1 MNHNDEILL
10 DFLKKQKSYT
20 SIDEICDSTHLSRR
34 TIYNCLD
41 RIEDHFRDRSIS
53 YRIHKKYGEGIKLEI
68 FTNSVYDKTLSLI
81 IIDLLNDNL
90 KTISSI
96 MSSYNL
102 SYYSANK
109 YLLEIKN
116 IFDSYKINL
125 DIREKIGIIIDDE
138 FSNKYDLLR
147 DLLIKSPNDKI
158 FDKLFHK
165 ILDKIDVNKINSIIY
180 VFSIKYNI
188 DKKIHKL
195 LKAHI
200 YYLINKNLDDSEAIS
215 DSHYHIYAVSII
227 NLMKVH
233 YKISQENELANY
245 LINLFKEIDLRSYFI
260 YDEGIILNANN
271 FINLLKDHLSYTNN
285 TYLFD
290 SKEKEE
296 LIRKHLLLMFSRIK
310 KGERIDNPVY
320 DDIIKK
326 QAFYFNEIM
335 NVSEDFS
342 DLYNINIPLYEIAYI
357 VIYILSFEKDSIQKQ
372 KAVIVSDFRGGLN
385 QYLKTVLEANLN
397 QIDFEKILTHKE
409 FVSQNFD
416 DYLVFSTID
425 LGIADYFKIPIS
437 NDNSFDIRDLKKDV
451 YIENKF
457 INILNKDSSRF
468 DLAIDS
474 KYDILKYI
482 ADMLFEKDLVDE
494 NYFESLVKREEL
506 ESTEI
511 GKKFALVHGNQK
523 YIRKSSL
530 SFIKLSKPIKWKVD
544 TVQYIFVIAAKSDD
558 YSKYSMKEFFKIIN
572 LLLNNDDI
580 ETVNNYEDLVNLFFK
595 YILWSCFYLLII

>member
-10 DFLKKQKSYT
+10 GFLKKQKSYT
-20 SIDEICDSTHLSRR
+20 SIDEICDSTNLSRR
-34 TIYNCLD
+34 TVYNCLD
-41 RIEDHFRDRSIS
+41 RIEEHFRDKSIS
-53 YRIHKKYGEGIKLEI
+53 YKIHKKYGEGIKLEI
-68 FTNSVYDKTLSLI
+68 FTNSVYEKTIYLI
-81 IIDLLNDNL
+81 IIDLLNNNL

-109 YLLEIKN
+109 YLLKIKN
-116 IFDSYKINL
+116 IFTSYRIDL
-125 DIREKIGIIIDDE
+125 DIREKKGIIIEDRA
-138 FSNKYDLLR
+138 SNKYDLLR
-147 DLLIKSPNDKI
+147 DLLIKSPNDEI
-158 FDKLFHK
+158 FDILFQK
-165 ILDKIDVNKINSIIY
+165 NLDKIDIDKINSIIY

-195 LKAHI
+195 LKTHI
-200 YYLINKNLDDSEAIS
+200 YYLINKKLDDSELIS
-215 DSHYHIYAVSII
+215 DSHYHVYAVNMI

-233 YKISQENELANY
+233 YNISQENELTNY
-245 LINLFKEIDLRSYFI
+245 LINVFKEIDLRSYFI
-260 YDEGIILNANN
+260 YDEDIIINANS
-271 FINLLKDHLSYTNN
+271 FINLLKSHLSYANN

-310 KGERIDNPVY
+310 KGEKIDNPVY

-335 NVSEDFS
+335 NVAEDFF

-357 VIYILSFEKDSIQKQ
+357 VIYILSFEKDSVQKQ

-397 QIDFEKILTHKE
+397 RIDFEEILTYKE
-409 FVSQNFD
+409 FVSQDFD
-416 DYLVFSTID
+416 NYLIFSTID
-425 LGIADYFKIPIS
+425 LGLIDYFKIPIS

-457 INILNKDSSRF
+457 INILNKDISRF
-468 DLAIDS
+468 DLIIDS
-474 KYDILKYI
+474 KYEILKYI
-482 ADMLFEKDLVDE
+482 ADMLLEKDFVDE
-494 NYFESLVKREEL
+494 NYFDSLLKREEL

-523 YIRKSSL
+523 YIKKSSL
-530 SFIKLSKPIKWKVD
+530 SFIKLRKPIKWKVD

-572 LLLNNDDI
+572 LLLNNNDI
-580 ETVNNYEDLVNLFFK
+580 EAVNNYEDLVNLFFK
-595 YILWSCFYLLII
+595 YIL

>member
-10 DFLKKQKSYT
+10 GFLKKQKSYT
-20 SIDEICDSTHLSRR
+20 SIDEICDSTNLSRR
-34 TIYNCLD
+34 TVYNCLD
-41 RIEDHFRDRSIS
+41 RIEEHFRDRSIS
-53 YRIHKKYGEGIKLEI
+53 YKIHKKYGEGIKLEI
-68 FTNSVYDKTLSLI
+68 FTNSLYDETLYLI
-81 IIDLLNDNL
+81 IIDLLNNNL

-102 SYYSANK
+102 SYYSVNK
-109 YLLEIKN
+109 YLLKTKN
-116 IFDSYKINL
+116 IFTSYRIDL
-125 DIREKIGIIIDDE
+125 DIREKIGIIIEDRA
-138 FSNKYDLLR
+138 SNKYDLLR
-147 DLLIKSPNDKI
+147 DLLIKSPNDEI
-158 FDKLFHK
+158 FDKLFQK
-165 ILDKIDVNKINSIIY
+165 NLDKIDIDKINSIIY

-195 LKAHI
+195 LKTHI
-200 YYLINKNLDDSEAIS
+200 YYLINKKLDDSELIS
-215 DSHYHIYAVSII
+215 DSHYHVYAVNMI

-233 YKISQENELANY
+233 YNISQENELTNY
-245 LINLFKEIDLRSYFI
+245 LINVFREIDLRSYFI
-260 YDEGIILNANN
+260 YDEDIIINANN
-271 FINLLKDHLSYTNN
+271 FINLLKGHLSYANN
-285 TYLFD
+285 TYLFA

-310 KGERIDNPVY
+310 KGEKIDNPVY

-335 NVSEDFS
+335 NVAEDFF

-357 VIYILSFEKDSIQKQ
+357 VIYILSFEKDSVQKQ

-397 QIDFEKILTHKE
+397 RIDFEEILTYKE

-416 DYLVFSTID
+416 NYLIFSTID
-425 LGIADYFKIPIS
+425 LDLIDYFKIPIS

-457 INILNKDSSRF
+457 INILNKDISRF
-468 DLAIDS
+468 DLVIDS
-474 KYDILKYI
+474 KYEILKYI
-482 ADMLFEKDLVDE
+482 ADMLLKKDFVDE
-494 NYFESLVKREEL
+494 NYFDSLLKREEL

-523 YIRKSSL
+523 YIKKSSL
-530 SFIKLSKPIKWKVD
+530 SFIKLRKPIKWKVD

-572 LLLNNDDI
+572 LLLNNNDI
-580 ETVNNYEDLVNLFFK
+580 EAVNNYEDLVNLFFK
-595 YILWSCFYLLII
+595 YIL

>member
-10 DFLKKQKSYT
+10 DFLKKQKSYI
-20 SIDEICDSTHLSRR
+20 SIYEICDSTNLSRR

-41 RIEDHFRDRSIS
+41 RIEEHFRNKSIS
-53 YRIHKKYGEGIKLEI
+53 YKIHKKYGEGIKLEM
-68 FTNSVYDKTLSLI
+68 FTNSEYDQTLNLI

-96 MSSYNL
+96 MSSYYL
-102 SYYSANK
+102 SYYSTNK

-116 IFDSYKINL
+116 IFASYKIDL
-125 DIREKIGIIIDDE
+125 DIREKIGIVIEDK

-147 DLLIKSPNDKI
+147 DVLIKSPNDET
-158 FDKLFHK
+158 FDKLFQK
-165 ILDKIDVNKINSIIY
+165 ILDKIDIDKINSIIY

-188 DKKIHKL
+188 DKKIHRL

-200 YYLINKNLDDSEAIS
+200 YYIINKNLDNSEKLR
-215 DSHYHIYAVSII
+215 DSHYQHYATSMF
-227 NLMKVH
+227 NLMKLH
-233 YKISQENELANY
+233 YIVLNKNQIANY
-245 LINLFKEIDLRSYFI
+245 LIGVFKKIDLSSYFI
-260 YDEGIILNANN
+260 YDEKIIINANN
-271 FINLLKDHLSYTNN
+271 FIYLLKDHLSYANN
-285 TYLFD
+285 NYLFD

-310 KGERIDNPVY
+310 KGEKIDNPVY

-335 NVSEDFS
+335 NVAEDFY

-357 VIYILSFEKDSIQKQ
+357 VIYILSFEKDSVQKQ
-372 KAVIVSDFRGGLN
+372 KAVIISDFRSGLN
-385 QYLKTVLEANLN
+385 QYLKTVLESNLN
-397 QIDFEKILTHKE
+397 WIDFEKILTYRE
-409 FVSQNFD
+409 FINQDFN

-425 LGIADYFKIPIS
+425 LGAVDYFKIPIS
-437 NDNSFDIRDLKKDV
+437 NDNSFDVRDLKKDV

-457 INILNKDSSRF
+457 INILNKDTSSF
-468 DLAIDS
+468 NLDIDK
-474 KYDILKYI
+474 KYDVLKYI
-482 ADMLFEKDLVDE
+482 ADVLLEKGLVDE
-494 NYFESLVKREEL
+494 NYFESLLKREEL

-523 YIRKSSL
+523 YIKNSSL
-530 SFIKLSKPIKWKVD
+530 SFIKLRKPIKWKVD
-544 TVQYIFVIAAKSDD
+544 TVQYIFVIAARADD

-572 LLLNNDDI
+572 LVLNNGDLEAID
-580 ETVNNYEDLVNLFFK
+580 NYKDLLNLFFK
-595 YILWSCFYLLII
+595 YIL

>member
-10 DFLKKQKSYT
+10 DFLKKQKSYI
-20 SIDEICDSTHLSRR
+20 SIDEICDSTNLSRR

-41 RIEDHFRDRSIS
+41 RIEEHFRNKSIS
-53 YRIHKKYGEGIKLEI
+53 YKIHKKYGEGIKLEM
-68 FTNSVYDKTLSLI
+68 FTNSEYDQTLNLI

-96 MSSYNL
+96 MSSYYL

-116 IFDSYKINL
+116 IFASYKIDL
-125 DIREKIGIIIDDE
+125 DIREKIGIVIEDK

-147 DLLIKSPNDKI
+147 DVLIKSPNDET
-158 FDKLFHK
+158 FEKLFQK
-165 ILDKIDVNKINSIIY
+165 ILDKIDIDKINSIIY

-188 DKKIHKL
+188 DKKIHRL

-200 YYLINKNLDDSEAIS
+200 YYIINKNLDNSEKLR
-215 DSHYHIYAVSII
+215 DSHYQHYATSMF
-227 NLMKVH
+227 NLMKLH
-233 YKISQENELANY
+233 YIVLNKNQIANY
-245 LINLFKEIDLRSYFI
+245 LIGVFKKIDLSSYFI
-260 YDEGIILNANN
+260 YDEKIIINANN
-271 FINLLKDHLSYTNN
+271 FINLLKDHLSYANN
-285 TYLFD
+285 NYLFD

-310 KGERIDNPVY
+310 KGEKIDNPVY

-335 NVSEDFS
+335 NVAEDFY

-357 VIYILSFEKDSIQKQ
+357 VIYILSFEKDSVQKQ
-372 KAVIVSDFRGGLN
+372 RAVIVSDFRSGLN
-385 QYLKTVLEANLN
+385 QYLKTVLESNLN
-397 QIDFEKILTHKE
+397 WIDFEKILTYRE
-409 FVSQNFD
+409 FINQDFN

-425 LGIADYFKIPIS
+425 LGAVDYFKIPIS
-437 NDNSFDIRDLKKDV
+437 NDNSFDVRDLKKDV

-457 INILNKDSSRF
+457 INILNKDTSSF
-468 DLAIDS
+468 NLDIDN
-474 KYDILKYI
+474 KYDVLKYI
-482 ADMLFEKDLVDE
+482 ADVLLEKGLVNE
-494 NYFESLVKREEL
+494 NYFESLLKREEL

-523 YIRKSSL
+523 YIKNSSL
-530 SFIKLSKPIKWKVD
+530 SFIKLKNPIKWKVD
-544 TVQYIFVIAAKSDD
+544 IVQYIFVIAARSDD

-572 LLLNNDDI
+572 LVLNNGDLEAID
-580 ETVNNYEDLVNLFFK
+580 NYEDLLNLFFK
-595 YILWSCFYLLII
+595 YIL

>member
-10 DFLKKQKSYT
+10 DFFKKQKSYT
-20 SIDEICDSTHLSRR
+20 SIDEICDSTNLSRR

-41 RIEDHFRDRSIS
+41 RIEEHFRDRSIS
-53 YRIHKKYGEGIKLEI
+53 YKINKKYGEGIKLEI
-68 FTNSVYDKTLSLI
+68 FTSSLYDETLYLI
-81 IIDLLNDNL
+81 IIDLLNNNL

-102 SYYSANK
+102 SYYSVNK
-109 YLLEIKN
+109 YLLEIKDV
-116 IFDSYKINL
+116 FASYKIDM
-125 DIREKIGIIIDDE
+125 DIREKIGIIIKDK

-147 DLLIKSPNDKI
+147 DLLIKSPNDEI
-158 FDKLFHK
+158 FDKLFQK
-165 ILDKIDVNKINSIIY
+165 ILDKIDIDKINSIMY

-188 DKKIHKL
+188 DKKIHRL

-200 YYLINKNLDDSEAIS
+200 YYLINKNLDDSEVIS
-215 DSHYHIYAVSII
+215 DSHYHVYAVNMI

-233 YKISQENELANY
+233 YKIAQENELTNY
-245 LINLFKEIDLRSYFI
+245 LINVFKEIDLRSYFI
-260 YDEGIILNANN
+260 YDEDIIINANN
-271 FINLLKDHLSYTNN
+271 FINLLKDHLSYANN

-310 KGERIDNPVY
+310 KGEIIDNPVY

-335 NVSEDFS
+335 NVAEDFF

-357 VIYILSFEKDSIQKQ
+357 VIYILSFEKDSVQKQ

-397 QIDFEKILTHKE
+397 WIDFEEILTYKE
-409 FVSQNFD
+409 FLSQNFD
-416 DYLVFSTID
+416 NYLVFSTID
-425 LGIADYFKIPIS
+425 LGITDYFKIPIS
-437 NDNSFDIRDLKKDV
+437 NDNSFDIIDLKKDV

-457 INILNKDSSRF
+457 INILSKDSSNF
-468 DLAIDS
+468 DLDIDS
-474 KYDILKYI
+474 KYEILKYI
-482 ADMLFEKDLVDE
+482 ADVLLEKGLVDE
-494 NYFESLVKREEL
+494 NYFESLLKREEL

-523 YIRKSSL
+523 YIKKSSL
-530 SFIKLSKPIKWKVD
+530 SFIKLRKPIKWKVD

-572 LLLNNDDI
+572 LLLNNNDI
-580 ETVNNYEDLVNLFFK
+580 EAVDNYEELVNLFFK
-595 YILWSCFYLLII
+595 YIL

>member
-20 SIDEICDSTHLSRR
+20 SIDEICDSTNLSRR

-41 RIEDHFRDRSIS
+41 RIEEHFRDRSIS
-53 YRIHKKYGEGIKLEI
+53 YKIHKKYGEGIKLEI
-68 FTNSVYDKTLSLI
+68 FTNNEYDETLNLI

-90 KTISSI
+90 KTMSSI

-102 SYYSANK
+102 SYYSVNK

-116 IFDSYKINL
+116 IFASYKIDL
-125 DIREKIGIIIDDE
+125 DIREKIGILIEDK
-138 FSNKYDLLR
+138 FLNKYDLIR

-158 FDKLFHK
+158 FDKLFK
-165 ILDKIDVNKINSIIY
+165 KSLDEIDVNKINSIIY
-180 VFSIKYNI
+180 IFSIKYNI
-188 DKKIHKL
+188 DEKIHSL

-200 YYLINKNLDDSEAIS
+200 YYLVNKKLDYSEAIS
-215 DSHYHIYAVSII
+215 DSHYQIYAINMV

-233 YKISQENELANY
+233 YKLSKENELANY
-245 LINLFKEIDLRSYFI
+245 LIIVFKEMDLRSYFI
-260 YDEGIILNANN
+260 YDEDIVINANN
-271 FINLLKDHLSYTNN
+271 FINLLKDHLSYTNS

-310 KGERIDNPVY
+310 KGNKMDNPVY

-335 NVSEDFS
+335 NVAEDFS

-357 VIYILSFEKDSIQKQ
+357 VIYILSFEKDSVQKQ
-372 KAVIVSDFRGGLN
+372 KAIIVSDFRGGLS

-397 QIDFEKILTHKE
+397 RIDFEEILTYKE
-409 FVSQNFD
+409 FIREDFD
-416 DYLVFSTID
+416 DYLVFSTIN
-425 LGIADYFKIPIS
+425 LGIDDYFKIPIN
-437 NDNSFDIRDLKKDV
+437 NDNSFGIKDLKKDV

-457 INILNKDSSRF
+457 INILNKDTSCF
-468 DLAIDS
+468 NLDIAN
-474 KYDILKYI
+474 KYDTLKYI
-482 ADMLFEKDLVDE
+482 ANILLEKDLVDE
-494 NYFESLVKREEL
+494 NYFESLIKREEL

-523 YIRKSSL
+523 YIKKSSL
-530 SFIKLSKPIKWKVD
+530 SFIKLRKPIKWKVD

-572 LLLNNDDI
+572 ILLNNNDI
-580 ETVNNYEDLVNLFFK
+580 EAVDNYEDLINLFFK
-595 YILWSCFYLLII
+595 YIL